1 MWHVTFYKH
10 LVYVV
15 FVSFIRQSRHCYL
28 KDSWEFLHSLDL
40 GKNNPWIGYTFQRV
54 IRFSLRKRF
63 TTILRGDS
71 KHIQNRFCFSK
82 TKDFMFQRL
91 ISKHMQTPASKCSIP
106 RIPVCVYVCVS
117 VCVCLCMMG
126 KGGGAGKGIHL
137 LMFHEVV
144 WDIKKSSSAAGR
156 TSCRLG
162 NTSTCPYV
170 RFDIQRSHQQLQE
183 WSKSS
188 SKSSSAAVFH
198 HVLVLPSCRH
208 SCLHSIAKNID
219 LKNQLIYNLLQVL

>member
-144 WDIKKSSSAAGR
+144 WDIKKSSSAA
-156 TSCRLG
+156 
-162 NTSTCPYV
+162 
-170 RFDIQRSHQQLQE
+170 
-183 WSKSS
+183 
-188 SKSSSAAVFH
+188 VFH
-198 HVLVLPSCRH
+198 HVLVLPSCRLVRPAADDDIFI
-208 SCLHSIAKNID
+208 CCVAPLGNYKT
-219 LKNQLIYNLLQVL
+219 KNQDQWKFHMIFA

>member
-106 RIPVCVYVCVS
+106 RIPVCVCVYVCVS

-126 KGGGAGKGIHL
+126 KGSGAGKGIHL

-144 WDIKKSSSAAGR
+144 WDIKKVII
-156 TSCRLG
+156 SCR
-162 NTSTCPYV
+162 T
-170 RFDIQRSHQQLQE
+170 H
-183 WSKSS
+183 
-188 SKSSSAAVFH
+188 
-198 HVLVLPSCRH
+198 
-208 SCLHSIAKNID
+208 
-219 LKNQLIYNLLQVL
+219 

>member
-1 MWHVTFYKH
+1 MQGTRTHLWESWWFQSNQKLYYTKKMWHVAFYKH

-15 FVSFIRQSRHCYL
+15 FVSFIRQSRNCYL

-106 RIPVCVYVCVS
+106 RIPVCVCVCVYVCVS
-117 VCVCLCMMG
+117 VCMCVCVWWG
-126 KGGGAGKGIHL
+126 KGAGL
-137 LMFHEVV
+137 
-144 WDIKKSSSAAGR
+144 
-156 TSCRLG
+156 
-162 NTSTCPYV
+162 V
-170 RFDIQRSHQQLQE
+170 RGFTFWCFMKL
-183 WSKSS
+183 
-188 SKSSSAAVFH
+188 
-198 HVLVLPSCRH
+198 
-208 SCLHSIAKNID
+208 
-219 LKNQLIYNLLQVL
+219 YGT